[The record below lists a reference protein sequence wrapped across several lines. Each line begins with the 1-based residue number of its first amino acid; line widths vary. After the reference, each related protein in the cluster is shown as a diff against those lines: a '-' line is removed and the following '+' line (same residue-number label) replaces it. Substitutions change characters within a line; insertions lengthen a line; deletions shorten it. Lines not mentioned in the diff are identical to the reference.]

1 MKILIVTLI
10 VAVTLTSAITPNGL
24 DYKTIKLP
32 SSVNVTEDGTRIL
45 KIGSVS
51 MSIPKDDWSAVISNC
66 IPFRDVFKRIN
77 SESKEAIQVVLSE
90 GYNKSSHYISWHSRD
105 FGQTAWRGY
114 RTPLANILAWFD
126 NLNRVEDAMYS
137 QFLHYNITTPFSG

>member
-51 MSIPKDDWSAVISNC
+51 MLIPKDDWSAVISNC

-77 SESKEAIQVVLSE
+77 SESKEAIMVSLSE
-90 GYNKSSHYISWHSRD
+90 GRNKSSHDLSWYSRD

-114 RTPLANILAWFD
+114 LTPLANMVAWFD

-137 QFLHYNITTPFSG
+137 QFLHYNITTPLSG